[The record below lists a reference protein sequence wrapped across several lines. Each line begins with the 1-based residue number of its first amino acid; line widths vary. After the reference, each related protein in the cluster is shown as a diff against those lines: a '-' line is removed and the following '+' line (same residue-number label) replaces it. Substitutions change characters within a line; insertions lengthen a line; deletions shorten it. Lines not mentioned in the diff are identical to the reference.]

1 MNNNLWWITNSN
13 THCPLEKS
21 TATDPLY
28 GEALVVVLH
37 SNSYK
42 SLLHYPTTCSYMGTC
57 IISVVHEIVA
67 TCANV

>member
-1 MNNNLWWITNSN
+1 MNNNLWRIVSSSTC
-13 THCPLEKS
+13 CPLEKS
-21 TATDPLY
+21 IATDPLY
-28 GEALVVVLH
+28 GEALVVVLL

-42 SLLHYPTTCSYMGTC
+42 LLLHYPTTCSYMETC

>member
-1 MNNNLWWITNSN
+1 MNNNLWQIASSSTR
-13 THCPLEKS
+13 CPLEKS
-21 TATDPLY
+21 IATNPLY
-28 GEALVVVLH
+28 SEALVVVLL

-57 IISVVHEIVA
+57 IISVVHEIVV